1 MPVSF
6 DGGAGGF
13 DTLAVRGGHARTE
26 RNEATSPQ
34 SGTLALDDLRIA
46 YANVEP
52 VTDTCP

>member
-1 MPVSF
+1 VSF

-26 RNEATSPQ
+26 RNEATGPQ